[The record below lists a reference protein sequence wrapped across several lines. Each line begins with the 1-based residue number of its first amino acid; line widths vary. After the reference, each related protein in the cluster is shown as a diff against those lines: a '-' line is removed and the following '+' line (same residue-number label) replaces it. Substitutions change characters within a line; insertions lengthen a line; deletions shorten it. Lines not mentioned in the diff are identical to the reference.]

1 MGASQ
6 RDGAVVSAV
15 VVEVRGA
22 VEEARARPALVREV
36 GLRAVAGRVLEKKMN
51 HSNDS
56 PMYIILDFSASRISF
71 ISYLVLLAR
80 MVVLHVNPLPTL
92 AGQDFAAD
100 VAQDL
105 AAASRR

>member
-1 MGASQ
+1 M
-6 RDGAVVSAV
+6 
-15 VVEVRGA
+15 
-22 VEEARARPALVREV
+22 
-36 GLRAVAGRVLEKKMN
+36 
-51 HSNDS
+51 
-56 PMYIILDFSASRISF
+56 ILDIDFSASRISY

-105 AAASRR
+105 AAAAGR